1 MMQDANIETLI
12 LAAVGLLLL
21 GVLTCFAKFLMVISA
36 VSYGLSTP
44 RLPSQLIAAG
54 IAALLT
60 LVVMWPV
67 FTASQAA
74 IKDRG
79 PLEIIAN
86 PASWDEASKP
96 LGDFL
101 RANSSQANIE
111 LFEEIGAK
119 NKTPTS
125 EKAQR
130 STALQT
136 FTVWGPAFMLTELT
150 EAFKSILLILI
161 PFVVIDLAVMNITL
175 AVGAS
180 SMDPRVLS
188 LPLKV
193 LCFVFMDGWSLIV
206 KGLVMG
212 YTYSM

>member
-1 MMQDANIETLI
+1 MMQEVNVEMLI

-21 GVLTCFAKFLMVISA
+21 GVLTCFAKFLLVISA

-44 RLPSQLIAAG
+44 RLPSQFIASG

-74 IKDRG
+74 MKSDA
-79 PLEIIAN
+79 PDVMAD
-86 PASWDEASKP
+86 PARWNEACKP

-101 RANSSQANIE
+101 KANSSAANIE
-111 LFEEIGAK
+111 LFEEIAVK
-119 NKTPTS
+119 NKTASEKVPTS
-125 EKAQR
+125 IVHK
-130 STALQT
+130 T
-136 FTVWGPAFMLTELT
+136 FAVWGPAFMLTELT

-161 PFVVIDLAVMNITL
+161 PFIVIDLAVMNITL

-193 LCFVFMDGWSLIV
+193 LCFVLMDGWSLIV

-212 YTYSM
+212 YTYAA

>member
-1 MMQDANIETLI
+1 MIQTANIETLI

-44 RLPSQLIAAG
+44 RLPSQLIASG

-67 FTASQAA
+67 LNASQAA
-74 IKDRG
+74 IKRGG
-79 PLEIIAN
+79 PLEVIAN
-86 PASWDEASKP
+86 PATWDDACKP

-101 RANSSQANIE
+101 RANSSQPNIE
-111 LFEEIGAK
+111 LFEEIATR
-119 NKTPTS
+119 NKSSASDKP
-125 EKAQR
+125 QL
-130 STALQT
+130 STAHQT
-136 FTVWGPAFMLTELT
+136 FAVWGPAFMLTELT

-193 LCFVFMDGWSLIV
+193 LCFVLMDGWSLIV

-212 YTYSM
+212 YTYSV

>member
-1 MMQDANIETLI
+1 MMQEVNVEMLI

-21 GVLTCFAKFLMVISA
+21 GVLTCFAKFLLVISA

-44 RLPSQLIAAG
+44 RLPSQFIASG

-67 FTASQAA
+67 FTALQAA
-74 IKDRG
+74 MK
-79 PLEIIAN
+79 LETATEAMVS
-86 PASWDEASKP
+86 PARWNEACKP

-101 RANSSQANIE
+101 KANSSAANIE
-111 LFEEIGAK
+111 LFEEVAVK
-119 NKTPTS
+119 NKTASEKVPTS
-125 EKAQR
+125 IVHK
-130 STALQT
+130 T
-136 FTVWGPAFMLTELT
+136 FAVWGPAFMLTELT

-161 PFVVIDLAVMNITL
+161 PFIVIDLAVMNITL

-193 LCFVFMDGWSLIV
+193 LCFVLMDGWSLIV

-212 YTYSM
+212 YTYAA